1 MMNHTEVLG
10 MSVNTLRDRA
20 AQYGHEEECFDRI
33 SQLAT
38 LTLNKAIS
46 PYDVAMILHCVK
58 LGRLPTGRQTADHY
72 VDGINYLAFAAQFAG
87 LRTSVDT
94 ALEDDIAAFMAK
106 RFAPVKKETS
116 HEESPTVSDGGGH
129 VPI

>member
-1 MMNHTEVLG
+1 
-10 MSVNTLRDRA
+10 MSVDTLRDRA

-38 LTLNKAIS
+38 LILNKAIS

-58 LGRLPTGRQTADHY
+58 LGRMPTGRQTADHY
-72 VDGINYLAFAAQFAG
+72 VDGINYLAFAGQFAG

-94 ALEDDIAAFMAK
+94 ALEDDIAAMAK
-106 RFAPVKKETS
+106 KFAPVKKEPVYEVT
-116 HEESPTVSDGGGH
+116 ETVSENAVN

>member
-20 AQYGHEEECFDRI
+20 AQYGPEEECFDRV

-72 VDGINYLAFAAQFAG
+72 VDGINYLAFAAQFAN
-87 LRTSVDT
+87 LRTSIET
-94 ALEDDIAAFMAK
+94 AIEDDIAAMAK
-106 RFAPVKKETS
+106 RFAPVQKETS
-116 HEESPTVSDGGGH
+116 HEENPNLSDGGGH
-129 VPI
+129 VPL